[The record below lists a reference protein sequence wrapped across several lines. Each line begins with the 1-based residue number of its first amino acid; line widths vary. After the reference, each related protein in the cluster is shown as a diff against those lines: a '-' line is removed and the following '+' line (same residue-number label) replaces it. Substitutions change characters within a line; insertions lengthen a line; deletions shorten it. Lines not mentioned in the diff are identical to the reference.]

1 MVRTSALLT
10 LLATAA
16 TAVVGQ
22 DAEIGKEQPAI
33 PGAFI
38 IEFKEGSNN
47 KAAVDAVAQDATVR
61 VDLDFELFKG
71 VSIQLN
77 DVNSADEKAKTLASL
92 PAVKNIWPVK
102 LVPRPD
108 PNIEW
113 VATEGLQ
120 ALVDKSGASNI
131 GSRDTA
137 EPISSAQ
144 RMGQI
149 DKMRAKG
156 YKGRGIKVAVVDT
169 GIDYKHPALGRCFGE
184 GCLVGYGYDLV
195 GDAYGSNGN
204 YRPVPDNDPMDCG
217 GHGSHVAGII
227 AAQPNEYNF
236 TGTAP
241 DVTLGAYKVFGCSG
255 STGTDVLISSFNK
268 AYQAGSDIITASI
281 GGPSGWVDEPWA
293 LSIARIVARGVPC
306 TIAAGNEGTEGLL
319 FASSGSTA
327 KGSVAVASFDNT
339 DTPTLANVN
348 YYSVDGGNK
357 QQLLTTGSSKDAWD
371 GVTLDLWAGS
381 YDTTK
386 ADDGCKAYPAD
397 TPDLSDKIV
406 LIHRGTCSFNDK
418 VNFATAK
425 GAKYVIIYNNAPAPL
440 SMDVTNTPLAKGI
453 TLISQDD
460 GVTLI
465 NLLKDGKKV
474 TASMN
479 SSAKTAKVLSYK
491 QNAVTGGGL
500 SSFTTWGPSWELFVK
515 PDVGAPGGNILST
528 YPTAKGSWAVLSGT
542 SMATPF
548 VAASVA
554 LLLEVRGKKLPPAT
568 ITNLLSANA
577 NPQLFN
583 DNTKFLGKLAPVP
596 QQGAGLVQVYDA
608 AFATTLLEPSNLA
621 FNDTANFVKKLTFKV
636 SNTGKESVSYDIS
649 QVSAYTMYALGTSG
663 THVKAFPNEAVDAYA
678 KLSFSQD
685 KLTIAAGSSASVD
698 VTVSPPEG
706 VDTKRLPIWSG
717 YVTING
723 TDGTALSMPYQGVS
737 GSLKEHVVVDPTGA
751 SWISWSNDKE
761 LKELPVNM
769 TFSLPAPGKATGQ
782 TRLPMFVINMSLGS
796 KNITGHLQPMTT
808 CPPKGAYEYKGYK
821 TIGQPFDFP
830 LLFSSRGPVTSPW
843 DGQLESGNYAPPGKY
858 RLIIRALR
866 VFGDPN
872 NEKDWDT
879 SVGNRFVIKY
889 E

>member
-1 MVRTSALLT
+1 MVRTSSILT

-22 DAEIGKEQPAI
+22 EADASKAQPAI
-33 PGAFI
+33 PGAYI
-38 IEFKEGSNN
+38 IEFEDGHNN
-47 KAAVDAVAQDATVR
+47 KATLDAVQQDATVR
-61 VDLDFELFKG
+61 VDLNYELFQG

-77 DVNSADEKAKTLASL
+77 DVNSAEEKAKKLADL

-102 LVPRPD
+102 YVPRPN
-108 PNIEW
+108 PSVEW
-113 VATEGLQ
+113 VGSEGLQ
-120 ALVDKSGASNI
+120 ALGNKGAESSLD
-131 GSRDTA
+131 SRDTA
-137 EPISSAQ
+137 EPITSAQ

-149 DKMRAKG
+149 EKLRSKG
-156 YKGRGIKVAVVDT
+156 YKGRGIKIAVVDT

-184 GCLVGYGYDLV
+184 GCLVAYGYDLV

-204 YRPVPDNDPMDCG
+204 SRPVPDNDPMDCG

-236 TGTAP
+236 TGVAP

-255 STGTDVLISSFNK
+255 GVGTDVLISAFNK

-293 LSIARIVARGVPC
+293 LSISRIVARGVHC
-306 TIAAGNEGTEGLL
+306 TIAAGNEGTDGLL
-319 FASSGSTA
+319 FPSSGSSG
-327 KGSVAVASFDNT
+327 KGAVAIASFDNT
-339 DTPTLANVN
+339 DTPSLANVN
-348 YYSVDGGNK
+348 YYSVDGGDK
-357 QQLLTTGSSKDAWD
+357 KQLLTTGSAKDSWD
-371 GVTLDLWAGS
+371 GVTLDVWAGS

-397 TPDLSDKIV
+397 TPDLSNKIV
-406 LIHRGTCSFNDK
+406 LIHRGTCSFADK
-418 VNFATAK
+418 INFATAK
-425 GAKYVIIYNNAPAPL
+425 GAKYVLIYNNQPDAL
-440 SMDVTNTPLAKGI
+440 TMNVDGTPLAKGVS
-453 TLISQDD
+453 LISQDD
-460 GVTLI
+460 GATI
-465 NLLKDGKKV
+465 IGQLKDGKKV
-474 TASMN
+474 TVSMN

-491 QNAVTGGGL
+491 QNKATGGGL

-528 YPTAKGSWAVLSGT
+528 YPVAKGSWAVLSGT

-548 VAASVA
+548 VAGSVA
-554 LLLEVRGKKLPPAT
+554 LLLEVRGKKQSPAT

-663 THVKAFPNEAVDAYA
+663 THVKAFPNDAVDSYA

-685 KLTIAAGSSASVD
+685 KLTIAAGGSASVD
-698 VTVSPPEG
+698 VTASPPEG
-706 VDTKRLPIWSG
+706 VDAKRLPIWSG

-723 TDGTALSMPYQGVS
+723 TDGTSLSMPYQGVS
-737 GSLKEHVVVDPTGA
+737 GSLKEHVVVDA
-751 SWISWSNDKE
+751 SDANWISWSDDKD
-761 LKELPVNM
+761 LKPLPVNQ
-769 TFSLPAPGKATGQ
+769 TFTLPAPGKVSGQ
-782 TRLPMFVINMSLGS
+782 TRLPQFVINMSLGS

-808 CPPKGAYEYKGYK
+808 CPPKGTYEYKGYK

-830 LLFSSRGPVTSPW
+830 QLFSSRGPVTDPW
-843 DGQLESGNYAPPGKY
+843 DGQLADGNYAPPGKY
-858 RLIIRALR
+858 RLVIRALR
-866 VFGDPN
+866 VFGDPSN
-872 NEKDWDT
+872 DNDWDT